1 MLNQNTTLPENLQGL
16 IKELTTEYAVPLGEL
31 YNAPFLALKIPD
43 NNQERLEKNEII
55 ASFRPAIFN
64 VEFNGENIAICIVE
78 IKLNQSDNFI
88 YTANYNLSDAKQ
100 FKDCYELLQMKKFG
114 LLVATTNYHDFL
126 LFDVNFESDAN
137 LTNILVAAREKA
149 TTNSREDFMVV
160 SHALRSQAR
169 DSKHYY
175 QILEEMAP
183 SDKMFYASMKIDAEK
198 E

>member
-1 MLNQNTTLPENLQGL
+1 MLNKNSTLPENLQGL
-16 IKELTTEYAVPLGEL
+16 IKELTTEYAVPLGEV

-78 IKLNQSDNFI
+78 IMLNQSDNFI

-114 LLVATTNYHDFL
+114 LLVTTTKYHDFL
-126 LFDVNFESDAN
+126 LFDVNFEGDTN
-137 LTNILVAAREKA
+137 LTNVLVGAREKA
-149 TTNSREDFMVV
+149 TTDSREEFMLV
-160 SHALRSQAR
+160 SHALRSQAK

>member
-1 MLNQNTTLPENLQGL
+1 MLNDNTTLPENLQGL
-16 IKELTTEYAVPLGEL
+16 IKELTTEYAVPLGKV

-43 NNQERLEKNEII
+43 NNQERLANNEIV

-78 IKLNQSDNFI
+78 IQLNQSDNFI

-100 FKDCYELLQMKKFG
+100 FQDCYELLQMQKFG
-114 LLVATTNYHDFL
+114 LLVTTSHYHDFL
-126 LFDVNFESDAN
+126 LFDANFEGETK
-137 LTNILVAAREKA
+137 LTNVLVGAREKA
-149 TTNSREDFMVV
+149 TTDSREDFMLV
-160 SHALRSQAR
+160 SYALRSQAK

-183 SDKMFYASMKIDAEK
+183 ADKMFYASMKINAEK